1 MDEGLIARRYA
12 KALFRYAQSLG
23 VEELVYDKM
32 KLFQANYISHP
43 DLQKALLNPMLSVDD
58 KIQLLSTAIGIEPGQ
73 AYLRAIRLLIKN
85 HREMYMRSI
94 CLMYQKLYR
103 EAYGIIRVKVV
114 TATDLKEEGL
124 ERIKAFVRKH
134 TDKTIEFVHKID
146 PAIIGGFILVI
157 GTRQLDA
164 SLLRELKDIRLGL
177 LK

>member
-73 AYLRAIRLLIKN
+73 AYLRAIRLLD
-85 HREMYMRSI
+85 
-94 CLMYQKLYR
+94 QKSPGDVY
-103 EAYGIIRVKVV
+103 EI
-114 TATDLKEEGL
+114 DLSDVSETL
-124 ERIKAFVRKH
+124 
-134 TDKTIEFVHKID
+134 
-146 PAIIGGFILVI
+146 
-157 GTRQLDA
+157 
-164 SLLRELKDIRLGL
+164 
-177 LK
+177 

>member
-1 MDEGLIARRYA
+1 
-12 KALFRYAQSLG
+12 
-23 VEELVYDKM
+23 
-32 KLFQANYISHP
+32 
-43 DLQKALLNPMLSVDD
+43 
-58 KIQLLSTAIGIEPGQ
+58 
-73 AYLRAIRLLIKN
+73 
-85 HREMYMRSI
+85 MRSI